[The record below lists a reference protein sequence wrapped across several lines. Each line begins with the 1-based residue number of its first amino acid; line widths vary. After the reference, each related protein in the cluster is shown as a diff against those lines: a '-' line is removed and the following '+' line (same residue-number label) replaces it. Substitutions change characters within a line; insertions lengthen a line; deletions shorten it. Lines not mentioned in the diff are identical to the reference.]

1 MNSARL
7 SSQKYIERYSLFL
20 EDILYKASLIKTY
33 QNQAFKMK
41 KYLILL
47 ACMLSAA
54 VYADNKQT
62 LKVDGQVIDKT
73 ITEITFDGD
82 NVTLSYADNS
92 SDTMDMSFV
101 SLSFTYGTS
110 AGIHQ
115 VEQLKEAL
123 QGKVFNLNG
132 QLVGNSVEGL
142 SKGVYIVNGK
152 KVIIK

>member
-1 MNSARL
+1 
-7 SSQKYIERYSLFL
+7 
-20 EDILYKASLIKTY
+20 
-33 QNQAFKMK
+33 MK

-47 ACMLSAA
+47 ACMFSAA

-62 LKVDGQVIDKT
+62 LKIDGQVIDKT

>member
-1 MNSARL
+1 MS
-7 SSQKYIERYSLFL
+7 
-20 EDILYKASLIKTY
+20 T
-33 QNQAFKMK
+33 
-41 KYLILL
+41 
-47 ACMLSAA
+47 A
-54 VYADNKQT
+54 VMADNKQT
-62 LKVDGQVIDKT
+62 VTIDGSQVCKT
-73 ITEITFDGD
+73 VKEITFDGD

-92 SDTMDMSFV
+92 SDTMDMSLV

-115 VEQLKEAL
+115 VDQLKETL
-123 QGKVFNLNG
+123 QGKVYNLNG